1 MNNFSFPF
9 HLAFY
14 SFAIVLIF
22 FMSLIYTEDI
32 LLFQKLEVETGWQP
46 NPEVY
51 LGRVL
56 IAISFS
62 VGVGIF
68 SYIFAVKFT
77 LKLREFSQLILDWAR
92 RYLPEYDLSLDSGY
106 KEINELKET
115 FRYAVYSNKSKETA
129 NISNIIDENNKLFI
143 EQILPFLQNF
153 EKPNLPNLDIALFP
167 NKSFLLA
174 NDYLDCILTR
184 KGIIFILA
192 GFSQNDPLTA
202 SYKARLQSIISF
214 AKEVYYLEEEELLSA
229 IQTTIRTYKFPKLNL
244 TLFFVN
250 SENFV
255 IKFLHFQRTPILI
268 WNETQL
274 EEIPVIG
281 ETEYPFIEYNSDL
294 RSQVLNINNYF
305 IVISDRILDKK
316 FFESEKYLID
326 WKKNIEANKIYFTSA
341 KQILEHLRLYLDSI
355 LKEKGSTEK
364 VDDFYSCIVVGRK
377 GEKFVK
383 T

>member
-106 KEINELKET
+106 KEINELKEI

-250 SENFV
+250 SETFV

>member
-229 IQTTIRTYKFPKLNL
+229 IQTTIRTYKVPKLNL

-250 SENFV
+250 SETFV

-274 EEIPVIG
+274 EEIPVMG

>member
-229 IQTTIRTYKFPKLNL
+229 IQTTIRTYKVPKLNL

-250 SENFV
+250 SETFV

>member
-250 SENFV
+250 SETFV

>member
-1 MNNFSFPF
+1 MKNFSFPF

-14 SFAIVLIF
+14 TFAVVLIF

-32 LLFQKLEVETGWQP
+32 LLFQKLEIETGWQP

-62 VGVGIF
+62 FGVGIF

-129 NISNIIDENNKLFI
+129 NMSNIIDENNKLFI

-202 SYKARLQSIISF
+202 SYKARLQSIIAF

-229 IQTTIRTYKFPKLNL
+229 IQTTIRTYKVPKLNL

-250 SENFV
+250 SETFI

-268 WNETQL
+268 WNGTQL

-305 IVISDRILDKK
+305 IVVSDRILDKK
-316 FFESEKYLID
+316 FFDSEKYLIN

-355 LKEKGSTEK
+355 LKEKGATEK